1 MDHPLRVLSACFP
14 LAALALAAAPSGADQ
29 GFMSEGLLRER
40 QQEYIDY
47 ATEAF
52 QPTSFLNLINHFERE
67 EREPGYTVAAGSI
80 PNDAWDAQFLKL
92 HELRDTSDFDTMY
105 LLNLLYGHRGHPAA
119 SEALWQKAEQAVLAF
134 KYWFSDPTP
143 ARTYAGSG
151 EPVIDKM
158 WYWSENHL
166 LIFRTNELLAGQ
178 MFPDRVFEVS
188 GLTGAQHQAR
198 ARIEI
203 LRWLEERSRW
213 GFTEWHSNVYYNL
226 DMLPLLTLIEWS
238 DDAEIVAEATKVLD
252 LVWLDVALH
261 LHRGTFG
268 ATHGRSYIKDK
279 ASAST
284 EDTFPA
290 SKMLFEDTELPY
302 GSRGSSSATLFA
314 RADHYRLPEV
324 IRRIARSDDP
334 LWDRERMS
342 LPLPEEPPAA
352 YDDPL
357 PPPPYGLTYGE
368 EDLTLWWSMAA
379 QPVWPLLELTLTVG
393 EQYDLWTGQLADF
406 KALRDL
412 VWVPGDIDTTMS
424 YAWNFY
430 GYLWKAINQSVLSE
444 VNTVVYRT
452 PDYML
457 STAQDWRKGLRGQQT
472 HTWQAT
478 LAERAMVFTTQP
490 GYLPIPIGA
499 PVPPNWDWQAE
510 DEPGP
515 GYWTGEGSQPRAAQY
530 QNVAIAIYA
539 PQFQSGTPL
548 FDLASFRYRN
558 ETHAYFPHAH
568 FDEVVQQGSWTFGR
582 KGDGYVALFSHQPTA
597 WRSGQPEVFQN
608 AGLPFDLVADGAQN
622 VWIVECGSASE
633 WGSFAAFRTAIGEAA
648 ITITPVAD
656 QGADSFPD
664 GFDVSYAS
672 PSRGLVGF
680 GWHAPLTV
688 EGVGVVPLAD
698 YPRFDNRYLE
708 TDFDDRR
715 YEVTDGAW
723 SLLLDFDTGERVAV
737 PEASAAAQAL
747 AGAAALAGLLARRR
761 CAAPALRPHA

>member
-1 MDHPLRVLSACFP
+1 MERPFRILLGCLS
-14 LAALALAAAPSGADQ
+14 LLVALPAPPSRAED
-29 GFMSEGLLRER
+29 GFMGESLLRQR
-40 QQEYIDY
+40 QDEYIHF
-47 ATEAF
+47 ATEEF

-67 EREPGYTVAAGSI
+67 EREPGYTVPGAV
-80 PNDAWDAQFLKL
+80 PDTAWDAQFQKI
-92 HELRDTSDFDTMY
+92 HELRDTSDFDVMY

-119 SEALWQKAEQAVLAF
+119 SETLWQRAEQAVLAF
-134 KYWFSDPTP
+134 KYWFTDPTP

-151 EPVIDKM
+151 DPVIDMM
-158 WYWSENHL
+158 WYWSENHV
-166 LIFRTNELLAGQ
+166 LIFRTNELLAGKL
-178 MFPDRVFEVS
+178 FPDETFAVS
-188 GLTGAQHQAR
+188 GLTGVQHQAR
-198 ARIEI
+198 ARTEI

-238 DDAEIVAEATKVLD
+238 EDAEIVAEATKVLD
-252 LVWLDVALH
+252 LLWLDVALH

-290 SKMLFEDTELPY
+290 SKMLFDDTVLPY
-302 GSRGSSSATLFA
+302 EGHGSSSATLFA

-324 IRRIARSDDP
+324 IRRIARSDDV
-334 LWDRERMS
+334 LWGRERMS
-342 LPLPEEPPAA
+342 LPLPEAPPAA

-357 PPPPYGLTYGE
+357 PPPPYGLEYD
-368 EDLTLWWSMAA
+368 EDHLTLWWSMAA
-379 QPVWPLLELTLTVG
+379 QPVWPILELTLLVG
-393 EQYDLWTGQLADF
+393 EEYSLWAGQFADF
-406 KALRDL
+406 KVLRDL
-412 VWVPGDIDTTMS
+412 VWVPGDIDATMS
-424 YAWNFY
+424 FAWTLY
-430 GYLWKAINQSVLSE
+430 SQLWKAITQSVLSE

-457 STAQDWRKGLRGQQT
+457 STAQDWRKGLRGAQT

-490 GYLPIPIGA
+490 GYLPIPIGD
-499 PVPPNWDWQAE
+499 PIPPNWNWQAE

-539 PQFQSGTPL
+539 PQFQSGTSFNLDP
-548 FDLASFRYRN
+548 FRYRN

-568 FDEVVQQGSWTFGR
+568 FDEVVQEGSWTFGR
-582 KGDGYVALFSHQPTA
+582 KDDGYVALFSHQPTA

-622 VWIVECGSASE
+622 VWIVECGSAAE
-633 WGSFAAFRTAIGEAA
+633 WGSFEGFRNAVSDAP

-656 QGADSFPD
+656 QDADSFPD
-664 GFDVSYAS
+664 GFDVAYAS
-672 PSRGLVGF
+672 PTHGMMTF

-698 YPRFDNRYLE
+698 HPRFDNRYVQ

-715 YEVTDGAW
+715 YEVSDGDW
-723 SLLLDFDTGERVAV
+723 SLLLDFDTGERVAA
-737 PEASAAAQAL
+737 PEAGSLEGALAAAAVL
-747 AGAAALAGLLARRR
+747 AALAWRRR
-761 CAAPALRPHA
+761 S